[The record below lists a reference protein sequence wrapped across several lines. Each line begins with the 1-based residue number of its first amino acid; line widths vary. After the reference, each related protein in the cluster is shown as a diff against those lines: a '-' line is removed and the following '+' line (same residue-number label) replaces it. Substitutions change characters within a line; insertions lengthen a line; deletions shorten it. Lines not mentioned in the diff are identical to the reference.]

1 MGGDEGEDQ
10 LVSLTSLDISDNY
23 LSLSGVNLTALPSLL
38 AINLGQTNMTELASA
53 DLSLLPTAITSI
65 IINNIS
71 SLHTI
76 HPGALAMFDK
86 LENVVI
92 TNNPSLH
99 EIHQG
104 LLTSSKRH
112 VSVNL
117 SSNGITWLDP
127 ACLPWPRVSLLD
139 LTGNPLHCDCHL
151 SWLTHMS
158 STRVLSATCHTPAQL
173 SGTNVTGLDTG
184 HMSCALMGPAQISL
198 LSVCLVIISLIL
210 GCISFACY
218 TCRRSIPRRL
228 GISDLPTKTPW
239 QTFSNDYC
247 PHDLQHQ
254 TPVASVSCDNI
265 VAGAAPSRWTFI
277 QPECDCRDQVWFRNA
292 NTRDCSNGGIY
303 TIRWSKKSKKS
314 YFSQLHSI
322 LPSNISTSPTVTIQ
336 ILYSAVTR
344 VPGLY
349 RVLGLFLL
357 AIPQRKWVL
366 TAYLK
371 QQLRQASG
379 KSYRQIVLKMIQ

>member
-53 DLSLLPTAITSI
+53 DLSLLPTTITSI

-117 SSNGITWLDP
+117 SGNGITWLDP

-198 LSVCLVIISLIL
+198 MSVCLVIISLIL

-247 PHDLQHQ
+247 PHDLHHQ
-254 TPVASVSCDNI
+254 TPMASVSCDNI

-303 TIRWSKKSKKS
+303 TIR
-314 YFSQLHSI
+314 
-322 LPSNISTSPTVTIQ
+322 
-336 ILYSAVTR
+336 
-344 VPGLY
+344 
-349 RVLGLFLL
+349 
-357 AIPQRKWVL
+357 
-366 TAYLK
+366 
-371 QQLRQASG
+371 
-379 KSYRQIVLKMIQ
+379 